1 MAAQTITLKR
11 TNSSDPDFRLLITL
25 LDKELNERYGEL
37 MQSTYDQHN
46 HIIDIDTVVVAYC
59 NDVPAG
65 CACFKKYDDTSAE
78 IKRMFVKHTERGRGI
93 AYKILSELELW
104 AKERGFKDTILETGD
119 KQHEAIAL
127 YQKLDYEITENY
139 GQYSDLETSICMR
152 KEL

>member
-1 MAAQTITLKR
+1 MRPQNIILKR
-11 TNSSDPDFRLLITL
+11 TDSTDPDFRFLITL

-37 MQSTYDQHN
+37 MQSTYDRHN
-46 HIIDIDTVVVAYC
+46 HIIDIDTVVIAYS
-59 NDVPAG
+59 NGMPAG

-78 IKRMFVKHTERGRGI
+78 IKRMFVKATERGQGI

-104 AKERGFKDTILETGD
+104 AKKKGFRYTILETGD

-127 YQKLDYEITENY
+127 YQKLGYAITENY
-139 GQYSDLETSICMR
+139 GQYSDLTTSICMG